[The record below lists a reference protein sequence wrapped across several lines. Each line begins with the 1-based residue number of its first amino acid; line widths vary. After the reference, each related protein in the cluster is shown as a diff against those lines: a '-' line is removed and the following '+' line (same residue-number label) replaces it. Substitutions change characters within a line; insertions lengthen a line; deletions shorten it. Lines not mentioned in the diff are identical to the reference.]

1 MRFDMATMTRLRGL
15 ARSLAM
21 YYGMPWRAARMRR
34 LYAPFIQPG
43 ALCFDLGAHVGNRV
57 RIWRQLGAR
66 VVAVEPQ
73 GDCLAILRRFYGR
86 DPRVTIVP
94 VAVGR
99 APGRAP
105 LLVSEGALTVTTLSL
120 AWTREVGAST
130 AFAGIR
136 WQPGESVEITT
147 LDALIEQ
154 FGRPDFV
161 KIDVEGFEAEALIGL
176 TAPLPALSFEYI
188 PVARD
193 RALRCVGRLGE
204 LGDFSYNWSVGESHR
219 WASNSWLTPA
229 AISAFLDRLEPQAPS
244 GDIYARLGG

>member
-1 MRFDMATMTRLRGL
+1 MTRLRGL

-34 LYAPFIQPG
+34 LYAPFIGPG
-43 ALCFDLGAHVGNRV
+43 SLCFDLGAHVGNRV

-73 GDCLAILRRFYGR
+73 SDCLGVLRRFYGR
-86 DPRVTIVP
+86 DSRVTIVP
-94 VAVGR
+94 VAVGS

-105 LLVSEGALTVTTLSL
+105 LLVSEGALTVSTLSA
-120 AWTREVGAST
+120 AWTREVSANT

-136 WQPGESVEITT
+136 WQPSGSVDVTT
-147 LDALIEQ
+147 LDALIER

-161 KIDVEGFEAEALIGL
+161 KIDVEGFEAEVLAGL
-176 TAPLPALSFEYI
+176 TTPLAALSFEYI

-193 RALRCVGRLGE
+193 WALRCVGRLGE
-204 LGDFSYNWSVGESHR
+204 LGDFSYNWSVGEGHR
-219 WASNSWLTPA
+219 LASNIWLTPA
-229 AISAFLDRLEPQAPS
+229 AISAFLRGLDPQAPS
-244 GDIYARLGG
+244 GDIYARLRE